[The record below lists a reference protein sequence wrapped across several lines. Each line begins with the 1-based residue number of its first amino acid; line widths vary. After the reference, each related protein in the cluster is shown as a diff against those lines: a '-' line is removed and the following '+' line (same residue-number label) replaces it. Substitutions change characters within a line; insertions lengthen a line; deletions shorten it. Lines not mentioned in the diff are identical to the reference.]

1 MYFFQIVKPGPPQ
14 TPINLEVTAV
24 DGSSISLA
32 WTPGFNGGYNQS
44 FDIQV
49 FDETTG
55 QRVLKLRNI
64 RRVEG
69 NKTTITG
76 LTPQTRYAMKIRA
89 WNRDGYSNF
98 SAETIIKTRRKYLS
112 LHFLLYH
119 HKKPTKLR
127 FFLLFIFLYM

>member
-1 MYFFQIVKPGPPQ
+1 M
-14 TPINLEVTAV
+14 EVTAV

-112 LHFLLYH
+112 YGITGCRVFYQGVQN
-119 HKKPTKLR
+119 KKDFCLKIYIPKGN
-127 FFLLFIFLYM
+127 Y

>member
-1 MYFFQIVKPGPPQ
+1 M
-14 TPINLEVTAV
+14 EVTAV
-24 DGSSISLA
+24 DGASISLA
-32 WTPGFNGGYNQS
+32 WVPGFNGGYNQS

-69 NKTTITG
+69 NRTVIHG

-98 SAETIIKTRRKYLS
+98 SEEVIIKTRRKYL
-112 LHFLLYH
+112 LFTVCPWYFYPGP
-119 HKKPTKLR
+119 KVPKTKPSFVQTMMQKR
-127 FFLLFIFLYM
+127 

>member
-1 MYFFQIVKPGPPQ
+1 M
-14 TPINLEVTAV
+14 EVTAV
-24 DGSSISLA
+24 DGASISLA
-32 WTPGFNGGYNQS
+32 WVPGFNGGYNQS

-69 NKTTITG
+69 NRTVIHG

-98 SAETIIKTRRKYLS
+98 SEEVIIKTRRKYL
-112 LHFLLYH
+112 LLSVGPGIFDKIFGYLAWPFH
-119 HKKPTKLR
+119 D
-127 FFLLFIFLYM
+127 LFVRI

>member
-1 MYFFQIVKPGPPQ
+1 M
-14 TPINLEVTAV
+14 EVTAV

-64 RRVEG
+64 RRVEA

-98 SAETIIKTRRKYLS
+98 SKEQLIKTRRKFS
-112 LHFLLYH
+112 
-119 HKKPTKLR
+119 KVQS
-127 FFLLFIFLYM
+127 LLFCIVFLKNGSESKQGLNF

>member
-1 MYFFQIVKPGPPQ
+1 M
-14 TPINLEVTAV
+14 EVTAV

-64 RRVEG
+64 RRVEA

-112 LHFLLYH
+112 YGSTGCRVF
-119 HKKPTKLR
+119 
-127 FFLLFIFLYM
+127 